1 VSLPGNDPDTI
12 ILHVEIQRDEPPT
25 LGHRMWAYNALVE
38 LREGHTTVSLVF
50 LPFAATGGMTL
61 VRYSDTIGGQEY
73 ARLDYWRIA
82 VRSLPAAQYLASGS
96 TLGAALAALMRPPDS
111 DRVGHRIAILEKIAT
126 SGLDDAREY
135 LLLNLVETYLELN
148 AREQAEYNRRLQV
161 EGRTAV
167 ETLELTWGDRKVLEG
182 RAQGLAEGL
191 AEGAREAKREAV
203 RDVVRTRFGSVPADL
218 EARIAQ
224 AAEPELTQLLRRA
237 SLAAQLEELND

>member
-1 VSLPGNDPDTI
+1 
-12 ILHVEIQRDEPPT
+12 
-25 LGHRMWAYNALVE
+25 
-38 LREGHTTVSLVF
+38 
-50 LPFAATGGMTL
+50 
-61 VRYSDTIGGQEY
+61 
-73 ARLDYWRIA
+73 
-82 VRSLPAAQYLASGS
+82 
-96 TLGAALAALMRPPDS
+96 
-111 DRVGHRIAILEKIAT
+111 
-126 SGLDDAREY
+126 